1 MNRKEFFKKLGLG
14 IAGAI
19 IAPKVITEI
28 KEEKQKYTVIREE
41 PEIYGNGWY
50 HRTFR
55 TDHSHGEDYHICS
68 TFAPWEYDD
77 PLENAFH
84 MQKDIDNR
92 LLHG

>member
-19 IAPKVITEI
+19 IAPKVIAEI
-28 KEEKQKYTVIREE
+28 PKEELPTGILEASPSMTIEEVMDIYKQTGQLMYT
-41 PEIYGNGWY
+41 Y
-50 HRTFR
+50 
-55 TDHSHGEDYHICS
+55 
-68 TFAPWEYDD
+68 APWEYDD